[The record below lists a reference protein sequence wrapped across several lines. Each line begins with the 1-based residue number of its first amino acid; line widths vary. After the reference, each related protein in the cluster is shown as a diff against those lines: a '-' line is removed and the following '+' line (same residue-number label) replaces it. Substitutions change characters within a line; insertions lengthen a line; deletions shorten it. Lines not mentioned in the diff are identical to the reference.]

1 MPSGWHGLKLKTM
14 LQGFRNLP
22 DFAFL
27 GVSPFVALTAFVTWL
42 AAGWRHQSKAR
53 REAIERGDQLE
64 MHRDGLTLDLIQNA
78 RDEMDLARK
87 EAVHLREEVRNL
99 RSMED
104 HFFRF
109 QQALDHLEALLFP
122 ENDEARKIA
131 ERNARAFL
139 TRMRKVKEGSTDAK

>member
-78 RDEMDLARK
+78 RDEMDLPARK
-87 EAVHLREEVRNL
+87 
-99 RSMED
+99 
-104 HFFRF
+104 
-109 QQALDHLEALLFP
+109 P
-122 ENDEARKIA
+122 CICARKSGTFDQWKITFSVFNRRSITSKLCFSLKMMKLA
-131 ERNARAFL
+131 KLPNATPALFSR
-139 TRMRKVKEGSTDAK
+139 ECAK